1 MLFSFK
7 KNKVVIIYH
16 ILFWLLY
23 MTLGGF
29 MDFARNPKHFSV
41 NVLDMFFTQLPN
53 MVVFYSCLTIYN
65 KFLQP
70 LKIAFFIISILCAYG
85 LSLSLWLLNTHII
98 SALVH
103 ANKIRPVNVPFNWT
117 RFCIEVLWLFVIYA
131 FFAFGYYYLR
141 RSVRHEQRLRVIEKE
156 KHHAEY
162 AFLRAQIN
170 PHFLNNTL
178 NFFFA
183 KSLPLSAELANG
195 IMTLSEIMHYSLK
208 QDREDQTTLIDEEV
222 AHIRNVININ
232 QLRFNHELQI
242 RFEVHGPT
250 ANVRI
255 IPLILITIVENVLK
269 HGNCSD
275 ESNPATI
282 ILDINKEKGSVHLTT
297 NNTKKKGHKE
307 LSSGIGM
314 ENIGRR
320 LSHHYGRDYL
330 LSIHETETDYSL
342 EMILYRTYHNKAAIY
357 NINNHP
363 TLFQS
368 VNTKPQYPLP

>member
-1 MLFSFK
+1 
-7 KNKVVIIYH
+7 
-16 ILFWLLY
+16 
-23 MTLGGF
+23 MTLGGL

-65 KFLQP
+65 KFIQP
-70 LKIAFFIISILCAYG
+70 LKPALFVISILSAYG

-98 SALVH
+98 SALVR
-103 ANKIRPVNVPFNWT
+103 ANKIRSVKLPFNWS

-178 NFFFA
+178 NFFYA
-183 KSLPLSAELANG
+183 KSLPLSSELADG

-208 QDREDQTTLIDEEV
+208 QDSEDQTTLLDEEI

-242 RFEVHGPT
+242 SFEVHGPT

-282 ILDINKEKGSVHLTT
+282 ILDINEEKGFVHVIT
-297 NNTKKKGHKE
+297 NNAKKKAPKE

-314 ENIGRR
+314 ENIEKR
-320 LSHHYGRDYL
+320 LSNHYGKDYV
-330 LSIHETETDYSL
+330 LSIHETETDYAL
-342 EMILYRTYHNKAAIY
+342 EMILYQIYHNKATIY
-357 NINNHP
+357 NTSNRP
-363 TLFQS
+363 TLFQP
-368 VNTKPQYPLP
+368 VITKPQYPLP

>member
-1 MLFSFK
+1 M
-7 KNKVVIIYH
+7 IITYH
-16 ILFWLLY
+16 ILFWLSY
-23 MTLGGF
+23 MTLGGL
-29 MDFARNPKHFSV
+29 MDFARNPKYFSI

-53 MVVFYSCLTIYN
+53 MVVFYACLAIYN
-65 KFLQP
+65 EFVKP
-70 LKIAFFIISILCAYG
+70 LKVFFLVISILCIYG

-103 ANKIRPVNVPFNWT
+103 ANKIRSSKIPFNWI

-141 RSVRHEQRLRVIEKE
+141 KSVRHEKRLRIIEKE

-178 NFFFA
+178 NFFYS
-183 KSLPLSAELANG
+183 KSLPLSSELADG

-208 QDREDQTTLIDEEV
+208 QDREDETTLIEEEI

-232 QLRFNHELQI
+232 QLRFNHELQVN
-242 RFEVHGPT
+242 FEVHGRT
-250 ANVRI
+250 TNARI

-269 HGNCSD
+269 HGNCTN
-275 ESNPATI
+275 ESNPAKI
-282 ILDINKEKGSVHLTT
+282 ILNISEEEGYVQLRTY
-297 NNTKKKGHKE
+297 NTKKKGPKE

-314 ENIGRR
+314 KNIRKR
-320 LSHHYGRDYL
+320 LSHHYGKDYH
-330 LSIHETETDYSL
+330 LSIQETETDYTL
-342 EMILYRTYHNKAAIY
+342 EMILYHTYHNKATAY
-357 NINNHP
+357 NTIDHP
-363 TLFQS
+363 PFISAST
-368 VNTKPQYPLP
+368 Y